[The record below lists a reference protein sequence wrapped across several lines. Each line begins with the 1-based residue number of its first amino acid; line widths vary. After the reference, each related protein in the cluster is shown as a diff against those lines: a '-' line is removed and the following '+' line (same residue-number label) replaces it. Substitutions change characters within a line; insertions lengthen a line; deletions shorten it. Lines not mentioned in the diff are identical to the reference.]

1 MSLDSLYQESILDH
15 CKNPRNYGAI
25 DGPKVAIHQENPSC
39 GDQIDLQLVLDDAEL
54 IQDIKFTGHGCAISQ
69 ASASMMTLAVTGKTR
84 NEARS
89 AVQTFR
95 AMITKG
101 EALTDDLEELEA
113 LQGVRKFPVR
123 VKCAMLAWNALES
136 LLNG

>member
-1 MSLDSLYQESILDH
+1 MSLESLYQESILDH

-25 DGPKVAIHQENPSC
+25 EGPRVAIHQENPSC
-39 GDQIDLQLVLDDAEL
+39 GDQIDLQLLMDDGEH
-54 IQDIKFTGHGCAISQ
+54 IQDIRFTGRGCAISQ

-84 NEARS
+84 TEART
-89 AVQTFR
+89 AIQTFR
-95 AMITKG
+95 AMITQG
-101 EALTDDLEELEA
+101 TPLTDDLEELEA

-136 LLNG
+136 LLNE